1 MMNSLTAQA
10 LVDDSTELFTLPDIY
25 YQVSEMIHDQRFSLE
40 DIGKVI
46 SKDPALSARLLKIVN
61 SSFYGYQARIDTIT
75 RAIVVVGIE
84 DLNNLVLA
92 TSVIDT
98 FNEIPSDLVDMTAF
112 WMRSMHCG
120 MICKLLAQA
129 SSVLHSERLF
139 LTGLLHNIGS
149 LVMYCKLPGPSL
161 SVLMAADND
170 RNKVPGLEQEVIGFT
185 HADVGSELIRR
196 WGMPESIFEAIA
208 CYLQPEMAQVHKL
221 DTYLLSIASDLVTAA
236 EQTKSPEDI
245 VEKINQDTFSIIR
258 LTQSDILTVADKAA
272 VEFSHVFEL
281 ISPMKKYH

>member
-1 MMNSLTAQA
+1 MMNFLTAHS
-10 LVDDSTELFTLPDIY
+10 LVDDSTELFSLPDIY

-40 DIGKVI
+40 DIGQVI

-61 SSFYGYQARIDTIT
+61 SSFYGYQARIDTIS

-92 TSVIDT
+92 TSVVDT

-112 WMRSMHCG
+112 WMRSLHCG

-129 SSVLHSERLF
+129 GSVLHSERLF

-170 RNKVPGLEQEVIGFT
+170 RNKVSGLEQEVIGFT
-185 HADVGSELIRR
+185 HAEVGSELIRR
-196 WGMPESIFEAIA
+196 WGMPESIFEAVA
-208 CYLQPEMAQVHKL
+208 CYLEPQMAQVHKL
-221 DTYLLSIASDLVTAA
+221 DTCLLSIASDLVTAA
-236 EQTKSPEDI
+236 EQTKSPEDVI
-245 VEKINQDTFSIIR
+245 DQIDEDTFDIIR
-258 LTQSDILTVADKAA
+258 LTKSDILAVAEKAS

-281 ISPMKKYH
+281 ISPTKKYH